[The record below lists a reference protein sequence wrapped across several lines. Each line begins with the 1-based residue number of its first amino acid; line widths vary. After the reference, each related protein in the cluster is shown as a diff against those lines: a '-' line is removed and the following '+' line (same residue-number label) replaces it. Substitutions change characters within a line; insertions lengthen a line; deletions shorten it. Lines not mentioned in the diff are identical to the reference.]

1 MAGEDNSEGP
11 NVWVGVGRYMGH
23 GLTFAFSTLLF
34 LLAGWWLDVRLGT
47 APLLLILGAFVG
59 GAAGF
64 YNLYYH
70 LVVEPR
76 QPEDEEDR

>member
-1 MAGEDNSEGP
+1 
-11 NVWVGVGRYMGH
+11 MGH

-34 LLAGWWLDVRLGT
+34 LLVGWWLDVRLGT
-47 APLLLILGAFVG
+47 APLLLILGAFFG

-64 YNLYYH
+64 YNLYHH

-76 QPEDEEDR
+76 QAENEEDR